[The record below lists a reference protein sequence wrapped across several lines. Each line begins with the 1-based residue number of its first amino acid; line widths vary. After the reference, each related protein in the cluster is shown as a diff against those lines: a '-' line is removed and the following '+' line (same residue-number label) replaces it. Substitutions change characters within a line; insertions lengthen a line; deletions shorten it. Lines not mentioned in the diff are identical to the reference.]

1 LFYKKQKSPTN
12 TQISSGNVGSTEAVA
27 VTRDRNLSQFLM
39 FLSPEDK
46 VVDIHTSLE
55 TVERNFL
62 DRQIVL
68 YKDRKGPRVPH
79 HLMARSVSP
88 VAKDVE
94 NRMKK
99 FISSH

>member
-1 LFYKKQKSPTN
+1 LEIP
-12 TQISSGNVGSTEAVA
+12 V
-27 VTRDRNLSQFLM
+27 LM
-39 FLSPEDK
+39 FLSSQDK
-46 VVDIHTSLE
+46 VVDIQTSLE
-55 TVERNFL
+55 TAERNFL

-79 HLMARSVSP
+79 HLMAPSVSP

-99 FISSH
+99 FISAH

>member
-1 LFYKKQKSPTN
+1 
-12 TQISSGNVGSTEAVA
+12 
-27 VTRDRNLSQFLM
+27 
-39 FLSPEDK
+39 
-46 VVDIHTSLE
+46 
-55 TVERNFL
+55 VERNFL

-68 YKDRKGPRVPH
+68 NKDRKGPRVPH